1 MVDSKAQK
9 IASNIEDNLVGIYQQ
24 KGSSKKL
31 KLNSDRSYI
40 LFNPE
45 GSGHYE
51 VEQCLFSSKGK
62 WSTVSNDVV
71 EITSENYYSR
81 QKGFEYEL
89 KKENKLSQD
98 SLYIEIRLPD
108 AFINSK
114 GKEAVNFAITFNNN
128 NGKSIS
134 TNKSIVG
141 LSKSKYLW
149 DRKINTNFLSINLN
163 ANISG
168 MAIYKSRITFDIFGD
183 YVDTEKYNYLTITLP
198 NFDLCF
204 FEFEPYNQ
212 ELIFIKGKN
221 QLIWNGKIWEKRRKD
236 QK

>member
-1 MVDSKAQK
+1 MRNLYFLIVLAFYMVDSKAQK

-89 KKENKLSQD
+89 KKENKLSQ
-98 SLYIEIRLPD
+98 
-108 AFINSK
+108 
-114 GKEAVNFAITFNNN
+114 
-128 NGKSIS
+128 
-134 TNKSIVG
+134 
-141 LSKSKYLW
+141 
-149 DRKINTNFLSINLN
+149 
-163 ANISG
+163 
-168 MAIYKSRITFDIFGD
+168 
-183 YVDTEKYNYLTITLP
+183 
-198 NFDLCF
+198 
-204 FEFEPYNQ
+204 
-212 ELIFIKGKN
+212 
-221 QLIWNGKIWEKRRKD
+221 
-236 QK
+236 